1 MVLLLAEL
9 AHGRRGLLSQPEQ
22 ELEAHLVATRWH
34 IYSPGM
40 GERSDL
46 ALLQQGEPAYLH
58 SLSKSWKLTL
68 LQQGGAFS
76 APGLVKRK
84 QPHLVATRWHI
95 YSPGMGERS
104 DLALLQQGEP
114 AYLHSLSKSWKLTL
128 LQQGGAFSAPG
139 LVKRKQPHLF
149 ATRC

>member
-1 MVLLLAEL
+1 
-9 AHGRRGLLSQPEQ
+9 
-22 ELEAHLVATRWH
+22 
-34 IYSPGM
+34 M

-104 DLALLQQGEP
+104 DLALLQQG
-114 AYLHSLSKSWKLTL
+114 
-128 LQQGGAFSAPG
+128 GAFSAPG
-139 LVKRKQPHLF
+139 LVKRKQPHLV

>member
-1 MVLLLAEL
+1 MAAVACS
-9 AHGRRGLLSQPEQ
+9 HSLSKR
-22 ELEAHLVATRWH
+22 LKLT
-34 IYSPGM
+34 
-40 GERSDL
+40 
-46 ALLQQGEPAYLH
+46 LLQQGGMLRTPDLVELRNLTLLQQGGTSPTFEVVY
-58 SLSKSWKLTL
+58 LTL

-139 LVKRKQPHLF
+139 LVKRKQPHLV